1 MNTNE
6 LRDNLMQMKGAV
18 ICTVNAETTPK
29 MRKTDNPYVDVVK
42 VSSVNGIINWIYE
55 DAVNK
60 QRSREELEPNFTAFP
75 RKWGNRIKGSPL
87 VEHNGNYYL
96 EMKVQS
102 AQAQYIL
109 GNEEIAVSEL
119 IPYFYDRSK
128 SRQGVEKEVV
138 LRDYALENIKS
149 IKYAGQLI
157 EIS

>member
-1 MNTNE
+1 
-6 LRDNLMQMKGAV
+6 MQMKGAV